1 MQQFVLYFWQLCLM
15 RESPARAPSAT
26 LFLGIV
32 AGFYVVLSTFSIF
45 VTRSDITLL
54 LAAISVLVGLAV
66 EAGSVWL
73 LLLFK
78 QIPRRFRKT
87 LVALLGTSS
96 ILVLVML
103 PFDLLL
109 LVSENET
116 LRLASETTYWVCFG
130 WWLAVAG
137 YIFNRSLNVSIIQ
150 GSALAFLIEVLSV
163 WASLYIATPAS

>member
-26 LFLGIV
+26 GFLAIV
-32 AGFYVVLSTFSIF
+32 AGIYVLVSTFSIF
-45 VTRSDITLL
+45 VARADMTLL
-54 LAAISVLVGLAV
+54 LAAISVLMSLAV
-66 EAGSVWL
+66 QAVSVWL

-78 QIPRRFRKT
+78 RIRGRFRKT
-87 LVALLGTSS
+87 LVTLLGTSS
-96 ILVLVML
+96 ILVLVVL
-103 PFDLLL
+103 PFDLIL
-109 LVSENET
+109 LVSESET
-116 LRLASETTYWVCFG
+116 LRLFSETTYWICFG

-163 WASLYIATPAS
+163 WASLSIAPPVS